1 MLMFGIDL
9 GWLALIVVLLLAVA
23 GVMRWDLLRA
33 IGRDALDKSAQPKAG
48 LPPGKAQAEFGEPP
62 RELHHAEQHQHP
74 TKSKPEIHRSGKRH

>member
-1 MLMFGIDL
+1 MFGIDL

-33 IGRDALDKSAQPKAG
+33 IGRDALDKSAQPKVNV
-48 LPPGKAQAEFGEPP
+48 PVGKKAEAEFGGPP

-74 TKSKPEIHRSGKRH
+74 AKSKPEIHRSGKRH

>member
-1 MLMFGIDL
+1 MFGIDL

-33 IGRDALDKSAQPKAG
+33 IGRDALDKSAQPGSASA
-48 LPPGKAQAEFGEPP
+48 PVGKAEAEFGGAP

-74 TKSKPEIHRSGKRH
+74 SKRKPAIHRSGKRH